1 MWLCYDPVK
10 GGLMHESL
18 QLAKLW
24 TTLERVKG
32 DIDNVAIPLG
42 SHLGLEDPKLMIAME
57 ELSNRITA
65 HFERYKLVAV
75 VRRTEQG

>member
-1 MWLCYDPVK
+1 MD
-10 GGLMHESL
+10 ESQ

-24 TTLERVKG
+24 TTLEHVKG
-32 DIDNVAIPLG
+32 EIDNVAVPLG
-42 SHLGLEDPKLMIAME
+42 SHLGLDDPELMIALE

-65 HFERYKLVAV
+65 HFERFRLAAV

>member
-1 MWLCYDPVK
+1 
-10 GGLMHESL
+10 MHESL

-32 DIDNVAIPLG
+32 EIDNIAIPLG
-42 SHLGLEDPKLMIAME
+42 SHLGLEDPKRMIALE
-57 ELSNRITA
+57 ELSNRISA

-75 VRRTEQG
+75 ACRKEQG